1 MEIAIFN
8 IIVEMDSYNL
18 MIFQF
23 IMEILNMVYLMEME
37 HSNIKMELKYLWNLL
52 KIILMDMLSIYYK
65 KISLF
70 NLKIN

>member
-1 MEIAIFN
+1 MKMEIAIFN

-37 HSNIKMELKYLWNLL
+37 HSNIKMELKYL
-52 KIILMDMLSIYYK
+52 
-65 KISLF
+65 
-70 NLKIN
+70 